1 MTARRDR
8 LGLVAA
14 ALLSVAMRLRF
25 VFTPISSDEGGYL
38 AIARAWRH
46 GKDLYGDVW
55 VDRPQGVLLVYRFYD
70 VVIGE
75 EDLLRIIALV
85 FGIAAVAAVAEAVR
99 SVSRSRE
106 AALVA
111 AFFAAVLTASPAIEG
126 YAANGEL
133 LGGAASAASVAVA
146 CAVLVDR
153 LSGRWMIVAGVL
165 GGFAWS
171 LKQSGI
177 DGPLAV
183 GAWLLVAASFGW
195 SARRV
200 LLVRLGQLA
209 LGAGAVVGV
218 LALHGWVTGWS
229 DWWYA
234 VFGYRR
240 EKRSVFEDAQWWRI
254 REWGR
259 DAIPVFATVV
269 FAGIAAAVVSLRA
282 RHRLVV
288 SPVAGVFVAWMLTAT
303 VSFLAGGQ
311 FFRHYYVIL
320 AFPVAALCGLAVGSL
335 PANRRRAMVAAAAL
349 VVPVV
354 SWLSL
359 AVKPRDEVPIAI
371 SDEPRPLIA
380 ERVGHWLDDHAA
392 DGDTL
397 YVMCAAAHAYAHA
410 EMDPEYRYLWFD
422 GVRQGRDSQEE
433 LVALFTG
440 PDPPTWV
447 AAFDRAVICENSGV
461 VADVL
466 EAAYTEVD
474 QVDGVPIYRLNAP

>member
-1 MTARRDR
+1 MTARRYR

-195 SARRV
+195 GARRV

-229 DWWYA
+229 DWW
-234 VFGYRR
+234 
-240 EKRSVFEDAQWWRI
+240 
-254 REWGR
+254 
-259 DAIPVFATVV
+259 
-269 FAGIAAAVVSLRA
+269 
-282 RHRLVV
+282 
-288 SPVAGVFVAWMLTAT
+288 
-303 VSFLAGGQ
+303 
-311 FFRHYYVIL
+311 
-320 AFPVAALCGLAVGSL
+320 
-335 PANRRRAMVAAAAL
+335 
-349 VVPVV
+349 
-354 SWLSL
+354 
-359 AVKPRDEVPIAI
+359 
-371 SDEPRPLIA
+371 
-380 ERVGHWLDDHAA
+380 
-392 DGDTL
+392 
-397 YVMCAAAHAYAHA
+397 
-410 EMDPEYRYLWFD
+410 
-422 GVRQGRDSQEE
+422 
-433 LVALFTG
+433 
-440 PDPPTWV
+440 
-447 AAFDRAVICENSGV
+447 
-461 VADVL
+461 
-466 EAAYTEVD
+466 
-474 QVDGVPIYRLNAP
+474 